1 MPTVQGS
8 ELTLGGLLQTT
19 GGRAMVDTTLVTRP
33 TGEIDV
39 QTGAVL
45 LLAGDVTYDGPLV
58 HGAGTL
64 HQNANARVISS
75 TTIATDIY
83 DWDGELGSPS
93 DTMIGPG
100 ATLIISSTKIDV
112 NSPATDGFGGQV
124 TLADTS
130 VLIVNTAGPWRLDGT
145 MRLEGDS
152 AAPNVLVDGQD
163 LLNYGTI
170 EGNGEIQLSIEN
182 HGILSPGLSAGVL
195 QFQAGF
201 DLMSDSTVAIDL
213 GGLTEI
219 LEFDQIQIN
228 TFGTANLAGTLEVSL
243 IDNFFPQDGD
253 IFKIL
258 TAGAVVGAFDTVT
271 GVNMSAGLDFEVIV
285 ESQSVLLLFEVLLPG
300 DFDIDGDVDGAD
312 FLIWQLNDG
321 SQSDLDDWQT
331 NFGSVTNSA
340 AAASTGVPEPAT
352 GLMLMLGMAAM
363 IIGHRTAMSIL
374 INA

>member
-1 MPTVQGS
+1 
-8 ELTLGGLLQTT
+8 
-19 GGRAMVDTTLVTRP
+19 
-33 TGEIDV
+33 
-39 QTGAVL
+39 
-45 LLAGDVTYDGPLV
+45 
-58 HGAGTL
+58 
-64 HQNANARVISS
+64 
-75 TTIATDIY
+75 
-83 DWDGELGSPS
+83 
-93 DTMIGPG
+93 
-100 ATLIISSTKIDV
+100 
-112 NSPATDGFGGQV
+112 
-124 TLADTS
+124 
-130 VLIVNTAGPWRLDGT
+130 
-145 MRLEGDS
+145 
-152 AAPNVLVDGQD
+152 

-300 DFDIDGDVDGAD
+300 DFDIDGDVD
-312 FLIWQLNDG
+312 
-321 SQSDLDDWQT
+321 T
-331 NFGSVTNSA
+331 V
-340 AAASTGVPEPAT
+340 
-352 GLMLMLGMAAM
+352 
-363 IIGHRTAMSIL
+363 RTS
-374 INA
+374 

>member
-1 MPTVQGS
+1 MPTLQGS

-300 DFDIDGDVDGAD
+300 DFDIDGDVD
-312 FLIWQLNDG
+312 
-321 SQSDLDDWQT
+321 T
-331 NFGSVTNSA
+331 V
-340 AAASTGVPEPAT
+340 
-352 GLMLMLGMAAM
+352 
-363 IIGHRTAMSIL
+363 RTS
-374 INA
+374 